1 MGRLD
6 SRRALVTGGA
16 SGIGA
21 TTARLFLAE
30 GAHVVITDID
40 EARGQA
46 MAEKLGA
53 GCSYLRHDVT
63 SEASWEEVITLTQQ
77 TQGGLDIV
85 VNSAGIS
92 VPASIEDAS
101 LTHWRQ
107 VMALNCEGVF
117 LGCKH
122 GVRAM
127 KDSGGGAI
135 VNVSS
140 TLGAKAGSAFAAYC
154 ASKAAVLSI
163 TRTTALHCA
172 EQRYGIRCNAVLPG
186 ATNTPMYE
194 GYLAA
199 ASDREAAQAQFAEAH
214 PLGRVGQPEDIGL
227 AIVYLASAEADF
239 VTGVELPVDGGF
251 LA

>member
-6 SRRALVTGGA
+6 GRKALITGGA

-21 TTARLFLAE
+21 TTARLFMAE
-30 GAHVVITDID
+30 GALVVTTDID
-40 EARGQA
+40 ETKGQET
-46 MAEKLGA
+46 AEELGA
-53 GCSYLRHDVT
+53 DCSFFPHDVT
-63 SEASWEEVITLTQQ
+63 SEASWERVMTLARQVH
-77 TQGGLDIV
+77 GGVDIV
-85 VNSAGIS
+85 VNSAGVSIPS
-92 VPASIEDAS
+92 SIEDAS

-107 VMALNCEGVF
+107 VMSINCDGVF

-127 KDSGGGAI
+127 KGEGGGAI
-135 VNVSS
+135 VNLSS
-140 TLGAKAGSAFAAYC
+140 TLGAKAGSIYAAYC

-172 EQRYGIRCNAVLPG
+172 EQGYGIRCNAVLPG
-186 ATNTPMYE
+186 ATDTPMYQ
-194 GYLAA
+194 GYIAA
-199 ASDREAAQAQFAEAH
+199 ADDEEAARAQFAAAH
-214 PLGRVGQPEDIGL
+214 PLGRVGRPEDVAH
-227 AIVYLASAEADF
+227 AILYLASKEADF